1 MKIDTAL
8 YSNEKRHRQKWYFIV
23 DTILSM
29 SHPDTL
35 VGAPG
40 LYGRYREVAA
50 WPLGPHSRPT
60 FSGHR
65 ADSTVDNLVSKLIWT
80 PPPG

>member
-8 YSNEKRHRQKWYFIV
+8 YLNEKRHRQLWYFIV

-35 VGAPG
+35 VGAYLPAFTV
-40 LYGRYREVAA
+40 GRYHKYARV
-50 WPLGPHSRPT
+50 G
-60 FSGHR
+60 
-65 ADSTVDNLVSKLIWT
+65 VKLPYVKGIIF
-80 PPPG
+80 